1 MSRTETRLAE
11 LGLQL
16 PETAAPAGLYIPAVV
31 NGSLVFTAGQLPLVL
46 GELPHTG
53 KVGDGE
59 GSVTPAEAKA
69 DAAQAVLNA
78 LAAIKGVI
86 ANLDRISQIV
96 KVTGFVASDP
106 SFCGQP
112 GVINGASELLGD
124 LFGERGQH
132 ARSAVGVAVLPRD
145 APVEIELIVAF
156 SPSVGD
162 PLHDRDVPEIHSVVY
177 PSPSDLA

>member
-16 PETAAPAGLYIPAVV
+16 PQTAAPAGVYIPAMV
-31 NGSLVFTAGQLPLVL
+31 NGSLVFTAGQLPLVS
-46 GELPHTG
+46 GELPRTG
-53 KVGDGE
+53 KVGDGA
-59 GSVTPAEAKA
+59 GMVTPADAKA
-69 DAAQAVLNA
+69 DAARAVLNA

-86 ANLDRISQIV
+86 ANLDRITQIV

-106 SFCGQP
+106 SFSGQP

-124 LFGERGQH
+124 LFGERGRH
-132 ARSAVGVAVLPRD
+132 ARSAVGVAVLPLN
-145 APVEIELIVAF
+145 APVEVELIVAF

-162 PLHDRDVPEIHSVVY
+162 PLHEPGVPEIHSVAH
-177 PSPSDLA
+177 PSPVDLA